1 MVERVVEKSMVNII
15 YPTLTKTDY
24 TEWSL
29 MMKVNLQVTGSGAS
43 SSPGL
48 VTTTTIRLHSL
59 PFFML
64 SHQRCRPGQR

>member
-1 MVERVVEKSMVNII
+1 MVERVIEKSVVNII
-15 YPTLTKTDY
+15 YPTLMKTNY

-29 MMKVNLQVTGSGAS
+29 MMKVNLQVMGSGAS

-48 VTTTTIRLHSL
+48 VTTATIRLHSP

-64 SHQRCRPGQR
+64 SHRRCRPGRR